1 MIEFWVPLYKFV
13 EIIKDMELLFCLI
26 LSDLAVA
33 GVTLTTSSKDGFVSS
48 FNVSFHLKDLLHT
61 TRRNDALLSEHTRLQ
76 RDISEWIKKFEDC
89 QKEEETKQQQLQV
102 LQNEIVEN
110 KAKLAQQE
118 MVLHVYDFM

>member
-13 EIIKDMELLFCLI
+13 EIIKDMELLFHLI
-26 LSDLAVA
+26 LSDLADA
-33 GVTLTTSSKDGFVSS
+33 GVALATSSKDGFVSS

-61 TRRNDALLSEHTRLQ
+61 TRRNEALLSEQTRLQ
-76 RDISEWIKKFEDC
+76 KDISEWIKKLEDC

-102 LQNEIVEN
+102 LQIEIEEN

-118 MVLHVYDFM
+118 MVHVYDFT